1 MRSRRDFA
9 IPRTIATGKAQSLV
23 VTYFEIGV
31 IRDQQSS
38 PSENAVCSIYRHTG
52 VAALRRFD
60 AH

>member
-1 MRSRRDFA
+1 VTLQFRAPLQQR
-9 IPRTIATGKAQSLV
+9 KAQSLV